1 MMHLQAFFV
10 ACTRIQIPTLHEI
23 LRETLNPHIGTGT
36 SNLNL
41 QVVFVLSLFYD
52 VYFTSVLFWRT
63 IR

>member
-1 MMHLQAFFV
+1 MAR
-10 ACTRIQIPTLHEI
+10 TPIQIPTLHVM

-36 SNLNL
+36 SNLNV

-52 VYFTSVLFWRT
+52 VYFTSVLFWGT